1 MGLSRR
7 RTGLPPCA
15 SVTGTSASRYARSA
29 LACGTKRSR
38 GSSSI
43 AAMMRGS
50 VTSLVRTWPSTIM
63 RRAAAKSVML
73 RIPRACERRLLAASG
88 GKRQGTE
95 YASSARPRESGD
107 PDLGSGFP
115 LEFTPRESGGGNERS
130 FAVVGS
136 LRQRLPAG
144 SRSCI
149 AGLAKRAANGYFAS
163 DIRAPQGHVAEWLRN
178 GLQNRV
184 PRFNSGRGLQ
194 YLAEFTTGIL
204 HLVLQFSF

>member
-1 MGLSRR
+1 
-7 RTGLPPCA
+7 
-15 SVTGTSASRYARSA
+15 
-29 LACGTKRSR
+29 
-38 GSSSI
+38 
-43 AAMMRGS
+43 MMRGS

-95 YASSARPRESGD
+95 YASSARARESGD

-194 YLAEFTTGIL
+194 INQ
-204 HLVLQFSF
+204 LVGSSAAALKPALPPWVRSVRISRVKPRELLVVARCLYSAPLFADHGSSAPRA

>member
-1 MGLSRR
+1 
-7 RTGLPPCA
+7 
-15 SVTGTSASRYARSA
+15 
-29 LACGTKRSR
+29 
-38 GSSSI
+38 
-43 AAMMRGS
+43 MMRGS

-115 LEFTPRESGGGNERS
+115 LEFIPRESGGGNERS

-194 YLAEFTTGIL
+194 INQPVGSSAAAPNGLAAVDQIGAHIEGEAAGEL
-204 HLVLQFSF
+204 LVVARCLFFSTAVCKQAAASCS

>member
-1 MGLSRR
+1 
-7 RTGLPPCA
+7 
-15 SVTGTSASRYARSA
+15 
-29 LACGTKRSR
+29 

-43 AAMMRGS
+43 VAMMRGS

-115 LEFTPRESGGGNERS
+115 LEFIRRESGGGNERS

-149 AGLAKRAANGYFAS
+149 AGLAKRAANGYSHPTSALR
-163 DIRAPQGHVAEWLRN
+163 RATWRSGYATVCKF
-178 GLQNRV
+178 G
-184 PRFNSGRGLQ
+184 SGRATLSR
-194 YLAEFTTGIL
+194 
-204 HLVLQFSF
+204 HVLFA

>member
-1 MGLSRR
+1 F
-7 RTGLPPCA
+7 
-15 SVTGTSASRYARSA
+15 TS
-29 LACGTKRSR
+29 
-38 GSSSI
+38 
-43 AAMMRGS
+43 
-50 VTSLVRTWPSTIM
+50 
-63 RRAAAKSVML
+63 
-73 RIPRACERRLLAASG
+73 
-88 GKRQGTE
+88 
-95 YASSARPRESGD
+95 
-107 PDLGSGFP
+107 
-115 LEFTPRESGGGNERS
+115 RESGGGNERS

-194 YLAEFTTGIL
+194 INQLVGSSAAAQKPALPPWIRSVRISRVKPRASFSSSRDASFSAPLFANQLLGRAAEIASAGTAPRRGICRHRRGGRKAGIL
-204 HLVLQFSF
+204 AVHRLRV